1 MYDWLCKSLDLA
13 NDIFREF
20 SLDCKCHFNSSVQ
33 QEEINKCERE
43 LNLSLPR
50 SYREFLLRSNGAH
63 LFYSEEL
70 EACSDDVWWAGSG
83 IKIFGTGELLSY
95 RHYRRITSSPFN
107 DPEDP
112 SILAFAYLGRVSTGD
127 FCAFDTAFVG
137 DEYPVLDCD
146 QDYPSSKW
154 KESPIAFSFEEW
166 LLKMFDRIVNHKSLP
181 EYWFSDTLHNNSLG
195 IFGSSTDY
203 C

>member
-1 MYDWLCKSLDLA
+1 MYDWLCKSLHQADR
-13 NDIFREF
+13 IFPEF
-20 SLDCKCHFNSSVQ
+20 SLGWKCHFNSSAW
-33 QEEINKCERE
+33 EDEINKCEQE
-43 LNLSLPR
+43 LNLSLPH
-50 SYREFLLRSNGAH
+50 SYREFLLRHNGAH
-63 LFYSEEL
+63 LFYSEL
-70 EACSDDVWWAGSG
+70 EDYSDTAAWWAGSG

-95 RHYRRITSSPFN
+95 RHYRRITSSPFT
-107 DPEDP
+107 DAEDP
-112 SILAFAYLGRVSTGD
+112 SILGFAYLGRLGTGD

-137 DEYPVLDCD
+137 NECPVLDCD

-166 LLKMFDRIVNHKSLP
+166 LSKMFDRIINHKSLP
-181 EYWFSDTLHNNSLG
+181 EYWFSDSLYDNSLE